1 MLVRNT
7 IIYVVLDI
15 ITKASA
21 LIILPLVTKNL
32 SVENYGIYK
41 IIMEIS
47 ILVVM
52 LSTFG
57 IGSSIARYNFGKINI
72 KRLYSLGYAT
82 TFLSVPLSILFLIGL
97 SFKYNIDVLMSS
109 IFIGMVFFS
118 IFNSYTRVYF
128 TINKK
133 IKEFSIVKVFE
144 LSVFFITVIL
154 LDYFGGLSLYTL
166 LMAMF
171 VMMIT
176 NTVFSYYYAKDIINL
191 SYRKSFFRSFKKV
204 KRFSIDSYFNG
215 IVKYLNSN
223 LEKFFFVFFL
233 STTQFG
239 IYALAMTIG
248 SIIRTSGT
256 ALFLSFAPVYYENH
270 KYERSNTNIQIYK
283 MLFIMAPVLFILFL
297 YVVKFVWNYIV
308 DSLYNDA
315 YQYVSMIALLYIL
328 EIYYGLAQY
337 HYFQIKNTKFLLNF
351 ETTFFGIYVV
361 FLSIVYFFTNLN
373 LATILYLLVLVSLV
387 KLLILILKDKKHD
400 MYKMIWLIV
409 INVVILFFIS
419 HLIK

>member
-7 IIYVVLDI
+7 IIYVILDI
-15 ITKASA
+15 LTKASA
-21 LIILPLVTKNL
+21 LIVLPLVTKNL
-32 SVENYGIYK
+32 SVEYYGIYK
-41 IIMEIS
+41 IIMELSMLI
-47 ILVVM
+47 VM

-57 IGSSIARYNFGKINI
+57 IGSSIARYSFDKLNI

-82 TFLSVPLSILFLIGL
+82 TLLSLPLGILFLIGI
-97 SFKYNIDVLMSS
+97 SFKYNIDMVMSF
-109 IFIGMVFFS
+109 IFIGIVFFS

-154 LDYFGGLSLYTL
+154 LDYFGHLNLYTL

-171 VMMIT
+171 MMMIT
-176 NTVFSYYYAKDIINL
+176 NTVFSYYYARDIINL
-191 SYRKSFFRSFKKV
+191 SYRRSFFQSFKKV

-270 KYERSNTNIQIYK
+270 KHEKANKNIQIYK
-283 MLFIMAPVLFILFL
+283 ILFLIAPVLFVLFL
-297 YVVKFVWNYIV
+297 YIVKFAWNYIV
-308 DSLYNDA
+308 DSAYYEA
-315 YQYVSMIALLYIL
+315 YQYVSVIAFLYIL

-351 ETTFFGIYVV
+351 EVV
-361 FLSIVYFFTNLN
+361 FFCIYIFTLAIVYFFTNLD
-373 LATILYLLVLVSLV
+373 LTTILYLLVLVSLV
-387 KLLILILKDKKHD
+387 KFLILILKDKKHD

>member
-1 MLVRNT
+1 MLIRNT
-7 IIYVVLDI
+7 IIYVILDI

-32 SVENYGIYK
+32 SVEDYGIYK
-41 IIMEIS
+41 IIMELSMLI
-47 ILVVM
+47 VM

-57 IGSSIARYNFGKINI
+57 IGPSIVRYNFDKLNI

-82 TFLSVPLSILFLIGL
+82 TFLSVPFSVLLLILLN
-97 SFKYNIDVLMSS
+97 FKYNIDIAMSF
-109 IFIGMVFFS
+109 IFVGMIFFS

-144 LSVFFITVIL
+144 LSIFFITVIL
-154 LDYFGGLSLYTL
+154 LDYFGDLNLYTL

-171 VMMIT
+171 MMMIT

-191 SYRKSFFRSFKKV
+191 SYRKSFFQSFKKV

-215 IVKYLNSN
+215 IVKYLNLN
-223 LEKFFFVFFL
+223 IEKFFFVFFL

-248 SIIRTSGT
+248 SIVKTAGT

-270 KYERSNTNIQIYK
+270 KIEKANKNIQIYK
-283 MLFIMAPVLFILFL
+283 ILFLLAPVLFVLFL
-297 YVVKFVWNYIV
+297 YIVKFAWNYIV
-308 DSLYNDA
+308 DSAYYEA
-315 YQYVSMIALLYIL
+315 YQYVSVIAFLYIL

-351 ETTFFGIYVV
+351 EVV
-361 FLSIVYFFTNLN
+361 FFCIYIFTLAIVYFFTNLD
-373 LATILYLLVLVSLV
+373 LTSILYLLVCVSFI
-387 KLLILILKDKKHD
+387 KLLVLILKDKSHD
-400 MYKMIWLIV
+400 MYKILWLIV
-409 INVVILFFIS
+409 TNGVMLFFIS
-419 HLIK
+419 QLIK